1 MKRKK
6 LENHGFTVVE
16 LIVSFS
22 ISLIIVALLFQI
34 VLDLKDLYVK
44 DGVKTEL
51 LIKQS
56 LIMKNTI
63 EEMNRE
69 DLVGISKCSEKS
81 QCYTFTYLDGTTKN
95 LTYDAV
101 KKIYQFGSFKTKLV
115 SGSKFG
121 KLQVTNQ
128 VVSTVAN
135 EKKNSILTI
144 QLPITNSLVDGDY
157 GMKIVHLYSS
167 SKITITG
174 F

>member
-6 LENHGFTVVE
+6 IGNQGFTVVE

-22 ISLIIVALLFQI
+22 ISLVIVALLFQI

-56 LIMKNTI
+56 LMMKNTI
-63 EEMNRE
+63 DEINRE
-69 DLVGISKCSEKS
+69 DLVEISKCS
-81 QCYTFTYLDGTTKN
+81 QGVNCYTFTYLDGTTKD
-95 LTYDAV
+95 LTYDAI
-101 KKIYQFGSFKTKLV
+101 KKIYQFGSFKTNLV

-121 KLQVTNQ
+121 NLQVTKQ
-128 VVSTVAN
+128 VVSTVTN
-135 EKKNSILTI
+135 DKKNSILTI
-144 QLPITNSLVDGDY
+144 QLPVTNPLVSGDY
-157 GMKIVHLYSS
+157 GIKIVHLYNSN
-167 SKITITG
+167 KITVTG